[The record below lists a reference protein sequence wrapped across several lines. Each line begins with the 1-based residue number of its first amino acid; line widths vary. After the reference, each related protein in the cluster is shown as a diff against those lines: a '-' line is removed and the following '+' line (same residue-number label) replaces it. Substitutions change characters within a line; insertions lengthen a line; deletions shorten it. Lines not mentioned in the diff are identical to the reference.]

1 MTIEWLFLTFVLNA
15 LWQVPLAAAVGLIG
29 DRLLRRSP
37 ARLRHLLWLA
47 VLGVA
52 VALPAAAGFAPLLP
66 RPAVR
71 AAAAPVAAP
80 GQGVAEAAWRA
91 ALPTPEQR

>member
-1 MTIEWLFLTFVLNA
+1 MAIERLALTFVVNA
-15 LWQVPLAAAVGLIG
+15 LWQVPLAAALGLAG

-52 VALPAAAGFAPLLP
+52 VALPAAAGFGPLLP
-66 RPAVR
+66 RSTAVR
-71 AAAAPVAAP
+71 AAAAAPVT
-80 GQGVAEAAWRA
+80 V
-91 ALPTPEQR
+91 PEQR